1 MKASDFLWQINELGI
16 KTIIGVPDS
25 TLKHFCS
32 EIQVH
37 PGEFRHYTPANEGAA
52 VGIAVGEYLASGNP
66 ACVYMQNSGMG
77 NAVNP
82 ICSIACGDIYGVP
95 IFFVIGWRG
104 EPGKKDE
111 PQHLFQGKI
120 TCALLDTLSIPYAV
134 IDENTTKDEML
145 SVMKEAKRVLSE
157 NRQFAVV
164 VKKGTFEAGESFLW
178 DNGYHMIREEAL
190 EKIIETIPRD
200 TCVVSTTGKISREI
214 YEKSNALYGDH
225 KNIFM
230 TVGGMGHA
238 SMIAY
243 GIAVR
248 KPGQNILC
256 IDGDG
261 AALMHMGALA
271 FIAAHAPKNFYHVIV
286 NNQAHESVG
295 GMPTDCPKL
304 SFVQLA
310 RAAGYSGASELM
322 DMDDLG
328 QIARDMESKK
338 PGPILYEVK
347 VSLKSRSD
355 LTRPIE
361 TAEENKNSYMRFLNT
376 I

>member
-120 TCALLDTLSIPYAV
+120 TCALLDTLSIP
-134 IDENTTKDEML
+134 
-145 SVMKEAKRVLSE
+145 
-157 NRQFAVV
+157 
-164 VKKGTFEAGESFLW
+164 
-178 DNGYHMIREEAL
+178 
-190 EKIIETIPRD
+190 
-200 TCVVSTTGKISREI
+200 
-214 YEKSNALYGDH
+214 
-225 KNIFM
+225 
-230 TVGGMGHA
+230 
-238 SMIAY
+238 
-243 GIAVR
+243 
-248 KPGQNILC
+248 
-256 IDGDG
+256 
-261 AALMHMGALA
+261 
-271 FIAAHAPKNFYHVIV
+271 
-286 NNQAHESVG
+286 
-295 GMPTDCPKL
+295 
-304 SFVQLA
+304 
-310 RAAGYSGASELM
+310 
-322 DMDDLG
+322 
-328 QIARDMESKK
+328 
-338 PGPILYEVK
+338 
-347 VSLKSRSD
+347 
-355 LTRPIE
+355 
-361 TAEENKNSYMRFLNT
+361 
-376 I
+376 